1 MTIRHKLGWAFSLV
15 AVLPAALI
23 ALLVIL
29 NVRNEAQDEFI
40 ASSSRE
46 MRQVENSMQLFFQ
59 SISQTADFLA
69 SYPLLQNAD
78 GNLKKYTGEDPSL
91 IPLGDQDKQIF
102 ELFESIATSH
112 PDYAYIYLATSDG
125 ATVPWPASS
134 DLKNYDP
141 RKRPWYQAAM
151 AAKGKT
157 TRSPAYYWAQD
168 NVALVGVTRSYA
180 NRLGEEGGAITIDVS
195 LKQLTETVKQIKL
208 GESGYVMLVEDTGT
222 VLVDPSQPAHNFKK
236 LAELGGEY
244 TPLATAKPG
253 LTEIVLR
260 GDRYLVNVW
269 HSDAFGWT
277 FIGLVPESE
286 VMASATQ
293 LTWLILAIAAVLA
306 ISFALLGGVVA
317 GLIVRP
323 IQHVTEGLEDIAQG
337 DGDLTNSLDVKGRDE
352 TAELANWFNEFLG
365 VIRGL
370 IQRISTAARQLID
383 TAGQSMRVAAD
394 VAEAANRQRESV
406 DLVSTAFHEMLA
418 TANDV
423 ARSCNQAAESAD
435 QGQRDAWTG
444 QRQIDSAVQSAGR
457 LSSEIVQAAD
467 SMQQLEKDSNGIQSI
482 LGTIRAIADQTN
494 LLALNAAIEAA
505 RAGEQGRGF
514 AVVAD
519 EVRALAKRT
528 ADSTEEIDQLL
539 GNLSLRTHQVSK
551 QMYASLDV
559 SQGTLS
565 SISDARSSFELI
577 RSSVDVVRD
586 MTAQIATAAEQQTK
600 VAEDIGLHISQI
612 HSDAQLVADLADSA
626 QVNSQSLAILSG
638 DLNGWIDRFKT

>member
-1 MTIRHKLGWAFSLV
+1 
-15 AVLPAALI
+15 
-23 ALLVIL
+23 
-29 NVRNEAQDEFI
+29 
-40 ASSSRE
+40 
-46 MRQVENSMQLFFQ
+46 
-59 SISQTADFLA
+59 
-69 SYPLLQNAD
+69 
-78 GNLKKYTGEDPSL
+78 
-91 IPLGDQDKQIF
+91 
-102 ELFESIATSH
+102 
-112 PDYAYIYLATSDG
+112 
-125 ATVPWPASS
+125 
-134 DLKNYDP
+134 
-141 RKRPWYQAAM
+141 
-151 AAKGKT
+151 
-157 TRSPAYYWAQD
+157 
-168 NVALVGVTRSYA
+168 
-180 NRLGEEGGAITIDVS
+180 
-195 LKQLTETVKQIKL
+195 
-208 GESGYVMLVEDTGT
+208 
-222 VLVDPSQPAHNFKK
+222 
-236 LAELGGEY
+236 
-244 TPLATAKPG
+244 
-253 LTEIVLR
+253 
-260 GDRYLVNVW
+260 
-269 HSDAFGWT
+269 
-277 FIGLVPESE
+277 
-286 VMASATQ
+286 
-293 LTWLILAIAAVLA
+293 
-306 ISFALLGGVVA
+306 
-317 GLIVRP
+317 
-323 IQHVTEGLEDIAQG
+323 
-337 DGDLTNSLDVKGRDE
+337 
-352 TAELANWFNEFLG
+352 
-365 VIRGL
+365 
-370 IQRISTAARQLID
+370 
-383 TAGQSMRVAAD
+383 MRVAAD